1 MISDAKLKQLQPEHF
16 HSMTEIMVRYRDL
29 DTFNHVNNAVYF
41 SYLES
46 GRLQY
51 NHKYLGKL
59 IDWKERGF
67 ILGTNHMIYVHPLFL
82 FDRVRIYTGV
92 GKIGRRSA
100 AFVNLLTNHEG
111 VHVAYGYSVWWPTIL
126 YVNKVLIFLYRG
138 VNVSKKRTGFC
149 WTCFR
154 NENLI
159 EI

>member
-1 MISDAKLKQLQPEHF
+1 MITDKKLKQLQPGHF
-16 HSMTEIMVRYRDL
+16 HSVTEIMVRYRDL

-51 NHKYLGKL
+51 NHKYLGNL

-92 GKIGRRSA
+92 GRMGRRSVT
-100 AFVNLLTNHEG
+100 FVNLLTNQEG
-111 VHVAYGYSVWWPTIL
+111 VHVAYGYSVLVAYDFIRGRSIDVPSSWRERFEKTDR
-126 YVNKVLIFLYRG
+126 FLLDMF
-138 VNVSKKRTGFC
+138 S
-149 WTCFR
+149 
-154 NENLI
+154 E
-159 EI
+159 